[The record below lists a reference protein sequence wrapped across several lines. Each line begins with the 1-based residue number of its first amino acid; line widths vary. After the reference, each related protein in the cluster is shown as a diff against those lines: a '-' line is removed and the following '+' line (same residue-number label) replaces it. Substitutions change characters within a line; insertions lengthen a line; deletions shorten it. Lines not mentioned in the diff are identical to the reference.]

1 MKDKITT
8 SQFYGEIDY
17 FLTEQ
22 ALNELK
28 EVGLITEEEKAEIH
42 QLNLEKF
49 NPYLKDLLV

>member
-8 SQFYGEIDY
+8 SQFYDEIDY
-17 FLTEQ
+17 FLAEQ

-49 NPYLKDLLV
+49 NPYLKDLLD